1 MGEPT
6 NTFQDRLPGEL
17 HRKCIV
23 VLIVLEAKAVGCP
36 ENKDNKADSGEDTE
50 MIEHS
55 RDIIKNNNDSNE
67 LEENVGMSQVG
78 HRVIVNWSD
87 WVLYSWCVSFLT

>member
-1 MGEPT
+1 M
-6 NTFQDRLPGEL
+6 
-17 HRKCIV
+17 
-23 VLIVLEAKAVGCP
+23 
-36 ENKDNKADSGEDTE
+36 GEDTA

-55 RDIIKNNNDSNE
+55 RDIIKNRNE
-67 LEENVGMSQVG
+67 LEENVGMSQVE